1 MYFAYDILISIFIT
15 VPQFA
20 VRESRS
26 LEGTPTIDVT
36 FDDGYTDTFVLD
48 NFYFAEEDKLAR
60 KENCDYIG
68 HLAGDLNTCVAVTGC
83 AGSEDLEITIIGER
97 GGLYRMDL
105 NGLVSLVEPDFDR
118 VRISSFTYLAN
129 CR

>member
-1 MYFAYDILISIFIT
+1 MLT

-83 AGSEDLEITIIGER
+83 AGYQSCLFQIRRLQAITQNSIAKAS
-97 GGLYRMDL
+97 
-105 NGLVSLVEPDFDR
+105 NSV
-118 VRISSFTYLAN
+118 
-129 CR
+129 

>member
-1 MYFAYDILISIFIT
+1 M
-15 VPQFA
+15 
-20 VRESRS
+20 
-26 LEGTPTIDVT
+26 
-36 FDDGYTDTFVLD
+36 D

-83 AGSEDLEITIIGER
+83 AGSEDLEITMIGER

-105 NGLVSLVEPDFDR
+105 NGLVSLVEPDFER
-118 VRISSFTYLAN
+118 VRISFLAL
-129 CR
+129 